1 MRKDDTIRLR
11 HMLDSAQEAQA
22 FLSGRSRKDL
32 EADRMLLLSLVK
44 SVEIIGEAASRISPE
59 ARAECPGISWP
70 DIIAMRNRLIHAYF
84 DIDRDIVWRTVS
96 EELPPLIAELEKLLL
111 PGGN

>member
-1 MRKDDTIRLR
+1 
-11 HMLDSAQEAQA
+11 MLDSAQESQN

-32 EADRMLLLSLVK
+32 EVDRMLLLSLVK
-44 SVEIIGEAASRISPE
+44 SVEIIGEAASRVSPE
-59 ARAECPGISWP
+59 GREECPGIPWP

-84 DIDRDIVWRTVS
+84 DIDRDVLWRTVS
-96 EELPPLIAELEKLLL
+96 EELPPLIAELEKLL